1 MPIVNVPGVG
11 QVNFPDDM
19 PHDEIV
25 HAIESDVIPQYQ
37 AHLDKTG
44 FMPALKAAGRG
55 ALGSTE
61 SALGEVFN
69 SDKLRQLAEEQPQKA
84 AQTFEPTTEADIAA
98 AQGILP
104 TAGAYASKYLTEP
117 LGGIAGRFGAPIAA
131 GLAAPFIAPEAL
143 GGLATGAIA
152 TALTDL
158 PAEIGE
164 NVERQKEQGKQVD
177 LMSATAT
184 GLAQAALAGFGVP
197 GTGALNKVLGPQ
209 LLKEAELL
217 APKVLKG
224 QITKE
229 EAIAGLT
236 GKAESYARSVGVNAV
251 TGTGLMVGTEELR
264 RAQAGQESM
273 TPGELGETALTAG
286 LLAPIFGG
294 LHPARRGAAEA
305 KIGEAAQVRQ
315 TKLDA
320 IEAKKQEKEQ
330 ATFQA
335 EQDALAE
342 QMAQEEAAKKAQDAI
357 DLANTPNQFGNFA
370 PPKSKLAQ
378 SIANAVNLPEQEG
391 IKLATK
397 ARETAFEDLPKNIAS
412 LAKRPEV
419 PTIDTVTHIDDN
431 FTKAIGTAPN
441 AGFLK
446 NIKNLEL
453 NAENAPK
460 IQQEIENYNG
470 TSKTVLNNLKQFSN
484 RLEDIKNGNDARVN
498 ERRASENLSI
508 FGQPEPG
515 VTAGNEALNRLRD
528 NGTPIDVSA
537 ARARKESIYAPIEA
551 ATKPTTPNLLTTL
564 RDLKGINLSDLR
576 ELKGE
581 TRKVEKRGYYNVFN
595 QRAKSLK
602 DHIESGRLDDYLPY
616 QDRMNTAAERGEA
629 FDSKP
634 AYDFLAEKIRNEETV
649 YHFEDAQRMAEAR
662 DELRSRQ
669 EEPSDI
675 NRQLEEAANVE
686 KGMGVKYAKIEEA
699 RPEWVT
705 PDVWRKYDAAREAEA
720 FAKKHDLGAYRDM
733 AERANKNLDEAI
745 KRDHPTEK
753 PLEFKDKLKDV
764 YGDRLKLAKG
774 LETLTKETIG
784 SIKQALKNRFGKN
797 VEKAINRG
805 DLNIVESKDVPANF
819 DPNAVAYFD
828 KGKVYLIA
836 DRLSKEDAGAKLLHE
851 MGVHYG
857 LEGMIGKEIYR
868 DVLRT
873 VNRLNKMDK
882 VATEAHEYVKRNY
895 SELKE
900 GSAEYAEEVLARIGE
915 TAPNH
920 TVWRKIVAAVK
931 NFLIKKG
938 LYSPDKLSVR
948 DLHDLIN
955 SSLHKALKGEKK
967 PVALEMREPLLERTV
982 QYAKKEQ
989 PRNAE
994 LHAILKASGSDF
1006 KKEDPNVFQSF
1017 KDKPKETAKQYYDEA
1032 KTGAAGWLR
1041 SFETNW
1047 FSADA
1052 ALQRG
1057 LRSAM
1062 EANKETWDAIRQA
1075 MYQTSTS
1082 QALHNEGVAHTFL
1095 EMGDIKYNPETYK
1108 WEVKKGD
1115 TSWVDI
1121 TKEIKNLADQK
1132 GVSYSEMET
1141 YAHRYL
1147 EAKRLQG
1154 LIKQNETMD
1163 TRARQ
1168 MLAEGKSK
1176 SDVSKFLFDNKVKIH
1191 MSQEQINAALKF
1203 KDKIKGLDKVEEKW
1217 HKVRANVL
1225 KFAEET
1231 GLYTKEEAKKLLD
1244 VMDYVPFYRIEQ
1256 LENQAGPR
1264 EYSRGLLDAASNKKL
1279 HGSGQEVNNVFDNME
1294 RWISYTIRKG
1304 VNNKS
1309 AQNLTEVATKY
1320 LPEGEVKLVDEVGRG
1335 MENNTVGI
1343 WKGGRRYLYE
1353 YSDPLF
1359 VKAFTGIESLA
1370 IPAMKGFAKFTNAL
1384 RQNIV
1389 LNPLF
1394 SIGQLSQDAFG
1405 AMFTS
1410 GVKRPFAIPLEVMK
1424 EFYKTLRGTST
1435 AHEALRSVGAVGV
1448 KDYSAEA
1455 SRLQA
1460 EISAGLRS
1468 PTLLQKIKSPLEK
1481 FSMASDNA
1489 VRQAIF
1495 NRTLKETGDKAKAI
1509 ERAFEVIN
1517 FRRAGASKEATFM
1530 RQTVPFFGAYL
1541 QSMNVAAKVISGRG
1555 IAPEQKA
1562 EAHRVLASTAAK
1574 VAALSLIYNIMI
1586 SDDDTYKSADP
1597 SIRDRKLYIP
1607 GTGMSLPLRPDI
1619 FTLVSKIMPEHIYQM
1634 TMADATEDK
1643 TKAMKAMKNGLS
1655 NALLGPNV
1663 LPQAIKPILEVS
1675 TNHDFFT
1682 DRAIVGQ
1689 GIEQLETYKQY
1700 TNNTS
1705 ELAKALGHFGMS
1717 PMKIDHLLKAYFGYT
1732 GGLALM
1738 TTDALINAGSDVPK
1752 PDKSMRDFVASVP
1765 GMSAF
1770 VAKEHGTK
1778 LMNDFYELRDDVSTA
1793 VNTFNKLKKEGT
1805 PEERKEYREKNQ
1817 ELLRVKSS
1825 VNNMNNVLTKIREQE
1840 KRIYNNRTMSGEEK
1854 RVKLEEIRQRQE
1866 KVLANV
1872 AKLRLRAG
1880 F

>member
-19 PHDEIV
+19 SHNEIV
-25 HAIESDVIPQYQ
+25 GAIESDVIPQYQ
-37 AHLDKTG
+37 QHLEKTG
-44 FMPALKAAGRG
+44 FVPALKAAGR
-55 ALGSTE
+55 
-61 SALGEVFN
+61 SALGATELALGEAFN
-69 SDKLRQLAEEQPQKA
+69 SDKLRQLAEEQKQKA

-104 TAGAYASKYLTEP
+104 TAGAYASKYVTEP

-131 GLAAPFIAPEAL
+131 GMAAPFIAPEAL

-164 NVERQKEQGKQVD
+164 NVERQKEQGKEVD
-177 LMSATAT
+177 LLSATTT

-209 LLKEAELL
+209 LLREAEIL

-224 QITKE
+224 QLTRE
-229 EAIAGLT
+229 QAIAGLT
-236 GKAESYARSVGVNAV
+236 GKAESYARSVGVNAI

-264 RAQAGQESM
+264 RAQAGQEGM

-294 LHPARRGAAEA
+294 LHPVGRGAAEA
-305 KIGEAAQVRQ
+305 KIGEAAGKRQ

-320 IEAKKQEKEQ
+320 IEAKNQAREEAFFRIEQEKLTEQ
-330 ATFQA
+330 
-335 EQDALAE
+335 L
-342 QMAQEEAAKKAQDAI
+342 AQEEAAKKAQEDFDA
-357 DLANTPNQFGNFA
+357 ANAPNKFGNFA
-370 PPKSKLAQ
+370 PEGSKLAK
-378 SIANAVNLPEQEG
+378 SIADAVNLPEQES
-391 IKLATK
+391 IKQATK
-397 ARETAFEDLPKNIAS
+397 ARDTAFEDLPKNIAS
-412 LAKRPEV
+412 LAKRPEL
-419 PTIDTVTHIDDN
+419 PSIDNVTRIDDN

-515 VTAGNEALNRLRD
+515 VTAGNEAFNRLRD
-528 NGTPIDVSA
+528 YGAPVDVSA

-564 RDLKGINLSDLR
+564 RKYGGINLSDLR

-595 QRAKSLK
+595 QRAKSLME
-602 DHIESGRLDDYLPY
+602 HIESGRLDDYLPY
-616 QDRMNTAAERGEA
+616 QDRMNTAAERGET
-629 FDSKP
+629 FDAKP
-634 AYDFLAEKIRNEETV
+634 AYDFLAEKIKNEETV

-662 DELRSRQ
+662 NELRSRQ

-675 NRQLEEAANVE
+675 NQRLAEEAAVE
-686 KGMGVKYAKIEEA
+686 KGMGVKYAKEET

-753 PLEFKDKLKDV
+753 PLEFKDKLKDA

-774 LETLTKETIG
+774 LEALTKETIG
-784 SIKQALKNRFGKN
+784 SIKQALKDRFGKN
-797 VEKAINRG
+797 VERAIERK
-805 DLNIVESKDVPANF
+805 DLNLIESKDVPAGI
-819 DPNAVAYFD
+819 DAEAVAYFD

-857 LEGMIGKEIYR
+857 LEGMIGKDIYR

-882 VATEAHEYVKRNY
+882 IATAAHDYVNARY
-895 SELKE
+895 PELKP
-900 GSAEYAEEVLARIGE
+900 GSAAHAEEVLARIGE

-920 TVWRKIVAAVK
+920 TLWRRIVAAVK

-938 LYSPDKLSVR
+938 LYDPNKLSVK
-948 DLHDLIN
+948 DLQDMIN
-955 SSLHKALKGEKK
+955 SSLHRALREEKK

-994 LHAILKASGSDF
+994 LHAILRASGSDF
-1006 KKEDPNVFQSF
+1006 KKEDPSLFQSF
-1017 KDKPKETAKQYYDEA
+1017 RDKPKETAKQYYDDA
-1032 KTGAAGWLR
+1032 KTGASGFLR
-1041 SFETNW
+1041 NFETNW

-1057 LRSAM
+1057 IRSAM
-1062 EANKETWDAIRQA
+1062 EGSKETWDAVRQA

-1095 EMGDIKYNPETYK
+1095 EMGNIKYNPETYK

-1121 TKEIKNLADQK
+1121 TKEIKNLAEQK

-1168 MLAEGKSK
+1168 MLSEGKSK
-1176 SDVSKFLFDNKVKIH
+1176 ADVSKFLFDNKVKIH
-1191 MSQEQINAALKF
+1191 MSPEQIAAALKF
-1203 KDKIKGLDKVEEKW
+1203 KDKIKGLEKVEEKW
-1217 HKVRANVL
+1217 HKVRAEVL
-1225 KFAEET
+1225 KFAEDT
-1231 GLYTKEEAKKLLD
+1231 GLYTKDEAKKLLE

-1264 EYSRGLLDAASNKKL
+1264 EYSRGLLDAARDKKL

-1294 RWISYTIRKG
+1294 RWISYTIRRG

-1309 AQNLTEVATKY
+1309 AQNLAEVATKY

-1353 YSDPLF
+1353 FSDPLF

-1410 GVKRPFAIPLEVMK
+1410 GVKSPFAIPLEVMK
-1424 EFYKTLRGTST
+1424 EFYKTLRGTSA

-1574 VAALSLIYNIMI
+1574 VAALSLIYNIMV
-1586 SDDDTYKSADP
+1586 SDDDTYKQTDP

-1619 FTLVSKIMPEHIYQM
+1619 FTLTTKILPEHIYQM
-1634 TMADATEDK
+1634 TMAEATEDK
-1643 TKAMKAMKNGLS
+1643 TKAMKALKNGLS

-1689 GIEQLETYKQY
+1689 GLEQLETYKQY

-1705 ELAKALGHFGMS
+1705 ELAKALGNFGMS

-1738 TTDALINAGSDVPK
+1738 TTDALINAGSDIPK
-1752 PDKSMRDFVASVP
+1752 PDKSIRDNIASVP

-1770 VAKEHGTK
+1770 VAKERGTK
-1778 LMNDFYELRDDVSTA
+1778 LMNDFYELRDEVSTA

-1805 PEERKEYREKNQ
+1805 PEERQEYREKNQ
-1817 ELLRVKSS
+1817 ELLRVKSA
-1825 VNNMNNVLTKIREQE
+1825 VNNMNNQLTKIREAE
-1840 KRIYNNRTMSGEEK
+1840 KRIYNNRSMSGEEK
-1854 RVKLEEIRQRQE
+1854 RIKLEEIRQRQE
-1866 KVLANV
+1866 RILANV
-1872 AKLRLRAG
+1872 EKLRLRAG

>member
-1 MPIVNVPGVG
+1 MPKVNVPGVG

-19 PHDEIV
+19 SHDDII
-25 HAIESDVIPQYQ
+25 HAIETDVIPQYQ
-37 AHLDKTG
+37 QHLEKTG

-61 SALGEVFN
+61 EFLGEALN
-69 SDKLRQLAEEQPQKA
+69 SDKLRQLAAEQQQKA
-84 AQTFEPTTEADIAA
+84 ADTFQPTTEADIAA

-117 LGGIAGRFGAPIAA
+117 LGGIAGRFGAPIVA
-131 GLAAPFIAPEAL
+131 GMLAPVVAPEAI

-158 PAEIGE
+158 PTEIGE
-164 NVERQKEQGKQVD
+164 NIERDKVTGQPVN
-177 LMSATAT
+177 LLNATAA
-184 GLAQAALAGFGVP
+184 GLAQATLAGFGVP
-197 GTGALNKVLGPQ
+197 GTGALNKILGPQ
-209 LLKEAELL
+209 LLKEAEIL

-264 RAQAGQESM
+264 RAQANQELM
-273 TPGELGETALTAG
+273 TPGEIGETALTAG
-286 LLAPIFGG
+286 LLAPVFGA
-294 LHPARRGAAEA
+294 LHPAGRAAAET
-305 KIGEAAQVRQ
+305 KIGEAANKRQ
-315 TKLDA
+315 AKLDA
-320 IEAKKQEKEQ
+320 IEAKNQAREEAFFRIEQEQ
-330 ATFQA
+330 
-335 EQDALAE
+335 LAE
-342 QMAQEEAAKKAQDAI
+342 KMAKEEADRKAQEAA
-357 DLANTPNQFGNFA
+357 DLANAPNKFGNFA
-370 PPKSKLAQ
+370 PEGSKLAR
-378 SIANAVNLPEQEG
+378 SISEAVNLPEQEA
-391 IKLATK
+391 IKQATK
-397 ARETAFEDLPKNIAS
+397 ARETAFEDLPKNLAS
-412 LAKRPEV
+412 LARQTK
-419 PTIDTVTHIDDN
+419 PTIDTVTHIDED

-446 NIKNLEL
+446 NIKGLEL

-460 IQQEIENYNG
+460 IQQEIENYTG
-470 TSKTVLNNLKQFSN
+470 SKKVLAKLQEFSK
-484 RLEDIKNGNDARVN
+484 RLEDIKNGTDIRVN
-498 ERRASENLSI
+498 EQRARDNLSLSRQAGEGI
-508 FGQPEPG
+508 AGRDEGLVG
-515 VTAGNEALNRLRD
+515 VRD
-528 NGTPIDVSA
+528 NGAATDVSA
-537 ARARKESIYAPIEA
+537 ARSGEELVNA
-551 ATKPTTPNLLTTL
+551 AVEPKTTE
-564 RDLKGINLSDLR
+564 I
-576 ELKGE
+576 LKGE
-581 TRKVEKRGYYNVFN
+581 
-595 QRAKSLK
+595 
-602 DHIESGRLDDYLPY
+602 
-616 QDRMNTAAERGEA
+616 GE
-629 FDSKP
+629 
-634 AYDFLAEKIRNEETV
+634 T
-649 YHFEDAQRMAEAR
+649 
-662 DELRSRQ
+662 
-669 EEPSDI
+669 
-675 NRQLEEAANVE
+675 
-686 KGMGVKYAKIEEA
+686 KYAKAEEVPEGVHPEVWKEYVNSEKYSAINDREETTQSKINSSRASNKLIETIRKYYPNQNEGVVLNDIWKKSQGYKEA
-699 RPEWVT
+699 R
-705 PDVWRKYDAAREAEA
+705 
-720 FAKKHDLGAYRDM
+720 GIQ
-733 AERANKNLDEAI
+733 AI
-745 KRDHPTEK
+745 TR
-753 PLEFKDKLKDV
+753 
-764 YGDRLKLAKG
+764 
-774 LETLTKETIG
+774 ETIDT
-784 SIKQALKNRFGKN
+784 IKQALKDRFGKN
-797 VEKAINRG
+797 IDKAVSRG
-805 DLNIVESKDVPANF
+805 DLNIIEAKDVPAHI

-828 KGKVYLIA
+828 KGKVHLIA

-873 VNRLNKMDK
+873 VNRLNNMDK
-882 VATEAHEYVKRNY
+882 VATDAHNYVKRNY
-895 SELKE
+895 PELKE
-900 GSAEYAEEVLARIGE
+900 GSPEYAEEVLARIGE
-915 TAPNH
+915 TAPEH
-920 TVWRKIVAAVK
+920 TLWRRVVAAVK

-938 LYSPDKLSVR
+938 LYDPNKLSVA

-955 SSLHKALKGEKK
+955 SSLHKALREEKK
-967 PVALEMREPLLERTV
+967 PVTAEERGFERAV

-994 LHAILKASGSDF
+994 LHAILKASGTDF
-1006 KKEDPNVFQSF
+1006 KKEDPSVFQSLR
-1017 KDKPKETAKQYYDEA
+1017 DKPKETAKQYYDEA
-1032 KTGAAGWLR
+1032 KTGLSGWLR

-1057 LRSAM
+1057 IRSAM
-1062 EANKETWDAIRQA
+1062 EANKETWDAVRHA
-1075 MYQTSTS
+1075 MYQSSTS

-1095 EMGDIKYNPETYK
+1095 EMGDIKYNPETFK

-1121 TKEIKNLADQK
+1121 TQEIKKLAEKK

-1154 LIKQNETMD
+1154 LIKQNETID
-1163 TRARQ
+1163 ARARE
-1168 MLAEGKSK
+1168 MLAEGRSQA
-1176 SDVSKFLFDNKVKIH
+1176 DVSKFLFDNKVKIH
-1191 MSQEQINAALKF
+1191 MTPAQIAAALKF
-1203 KDKIKGLDKVEEKW
+1203 KDKIPGLEKVEEKW

-1231 GLYTKEEAKKLLD
+1231 GLYTKEEAKELLK

-1264 EYSRGLLDAASNKKL
+1264 EYSRGLLDAARDKRL

-1304 VNNKS
+1304 VNNRA
-1309 AQNLTEVATKY
+1309 AQNLSEVATKY
-1320 LPEGEVKLVDEVGRG
+1320 LPEGEIRQVDEVQRG
-1335 MENNTVGI
+1335 MENNTIGI

-1353 YSDPLF
+1353 FSDPLF

-1370 IPAMKGFAKFTNAL
+1370 IPAIKGFSKFTNAL

-1410 GVKRPFAIPLEVMK
+1410 GVKQPFAIPLEVMK

-1460 EISAGLRS
+1460 EIGAGLRS
-1468 PTLLQKIKSPLEK
+1468 PTLMQRIKSPLEK

-1574 VAALSLIYNIMI
+1574 VAALALIYNIII
-1586 SDDDTYKSADP
+1586 SDDDTYKSVDP
-1597 SIRDRKLYIP
+1597 STRDRKLFIP
-1607 GTGMSLPLRPDI
+1607 GTGMSLPLRPDV
-1619 FTLVSKIMPEHIYQM
+1619 FTLVSKILPEHIYQM
-1634 TMADATEDK
+1634 TMAEATEDK
-1643 TKAMKAMKNGLS
+1643 TKAMRSLKNGLS

-1663 LPQAIKPILEVS
+1663 LPQAIKPIIEVS

-1682 DRAIVGQ
+1682 DRPIVGQ
-1689 GIEQLETYKQY
+1689 GIENLETYKQY

-1705 ELAKALGHFGMS
+1705 ELAKVLGHMGMS
-1717 PMKIDHLLKAYFGYT
+1717 PMKVDHLLKAYFGYT

-1738 TTDALINAGSDVPK
+1738 ATDSLINAGSDIPK
-1752 PDKSMRDFVASVP
+1752 PDKSFRDFMASIP
-1765 GMSAF
+1765 GNSQF

-1778 LMNDFYELRDDVSTA
+1778 LMNDFYELRDEVSVA
-1793 VNTFNKLKKEGT
+1793 VDTYNRLKKEGT

-1825 VNNMNNVLTKIREQE
+1825 VNNMNNLLTKIREQE
-1840 KRIYNNRTMSGEEK
+1840 KRVYNDRKMSGEEK
-1854 RVKLEEIRQRQE
+1854 RIKLEEIRKRQE
-1866 KVLANV
+1866 KILSNV
-1872 AKLRLRAG
+1872 ARLRLRAG
-1880 F
+1880 Y

>member
-1 MPIVNVPGVG
+1 MPKVNVPGVG

-19 PHDEIV
+19 SHDDII
-25 HAIESDVIPQYQ
+25 HAIETDVIPQYQ
-37 AHLDKTG
+37 QHLEKTG
-44 FMPALKAAGRG
+44 FIPALKAAGRG

-61 SALGEVFN
+61 EFLGEALN
-69 SDKLRQLAEEQPQKA
+69 SDKLRQLAAEQQQKA
-84 AQTFEPTTEADIAA
+84 ADTFQPTTEADIAA

-117 LGGIAGRFGAPIAA
+117 LGGIAGRFGAPIVA
-131 GLAAPFIAPEAL
+131 GMLAPVVAPEAI

-158 PAEIGE
+158 PTEIGE
-164 NVERQKEQGKQVD
+164 NIERDKVTGQPVN
-177 LMSATAT
+177 LLNATAA
-184 GLAQAALAGFGVP
+184 GLAQATLAGFGVP
-197 GTGALNKVLGPQ
+197 GTGALNKILGPQ
-209 LLKEAELL
+209 LLKEAEIL

-264 RAQAGQESM
+264 RAQANQELM
-273 TPGELGETALTAG
+273 TPGEIGETALTAG
-286 LLAPIFGG
+286 LLAPVFGA
-294 LHPARRGAAEA
+294 LHPAGRAAAET
-305 KIGEAAQVRQ
+305 KIGEAANKRQ
-315 TKLDA
+315 AKLDA
-320 IEAKKQEKEQ
+320 IEAKNQAREEAFFRIEQEQ
-330 ATFQA
+330 
-335 EQDALAE
+335 LAE
-342 QMAQEEAAKKAQDAI
+342 KMAKEEADRKAQEAA
-357 DLANTPNQFGNFA
+357 DLANAPNKFGNFA
-370 PPKSKLAQ
+370 PEGSKLAR
-378 SIANAVNLPEQEG
+378 SISEAVNLPEQEA
-391 IKLATK
+391 IKQATK
-397 ARETAFEDLPKNIAS
+397 ARETAFEDLPKNLAS
-412 LAKRPEV
+412 LARQTK
-419 PTIDTVTHIDDN
+419 PTIDTVTHINED

-446 NIKNLEL
+446 NIKGLEL

-460 IQQEIENYNG
+460 IQQEIENYTG
-470 TSKTVLNNLKQFSN
+470 SKKVLAKLQEFSK
-484 RLEDIKNGNDARVN
+484 RLEDIKNGTDIRVN
-498 ERRASENLSI
+498 EQRARDNLSLSKQAGEGI
-508 FGQPEPG
+508 AGRDEGLVG
-515 VTAGNEALNRLRD
+515 VRD
-528 NGTPIDVSA
+528 NGAATDVSA
-537 ARARKESIYAPIEA
+537 ARSGEELVNA
-551 ATKPTTPNLLTTL
+551 AVEPKTTE
-564 RDLKGINLSDLR
+564 I
-576 ELKGE
+576 LKGE
-581 TRKVEKRGYYNVFN
+581 GETKY
-595 QRAKSLK
+595 AK
-602 DHIESGRLDDYLPY
+602 
-616 QDRMNTAAERGEA
+616 AEEVPEGLHPE
-629 FDSKP
+629 
-634 AYDFLAEKIRNEETV
+634 LAEKMIKLEKADRADNQWRTGNTQRSQTMLSRSILKSVRKLYPGQKEWEVLGDLNTRYGDWVRNQV
-649 YHFEDAQRMAEAR
+649 DNVKEAR
-662 DELRSRQ
+662 GIQ
-669 EEPSDI
+669 
-675 NRQLEEAANVE
+675 
-686 KGMGVKYAKIEEA
+686 
-699 RPEWVT
+699 
-705 PDVWRKYDAAREAEA
+705 
-720 FAKKHDLGAYRDM
+720 
-733 AERANKNLDEAI
+733 AI
-745 KRDHPTEK
+745 TR
-753 PLEFKDKLKDV
+753 
-764 YGDRLKLAKG
+764 
-774 LETLTKETIG
+774 ETIDT
-784 SIKQALKNRFGKN
+784 IKQALKDRFGKN
-797 VEKAINRG
+797 IDKAVSRG
-805 DLNIVESKDVPANF
+805 DLNIIETKDVPAHI

-828 KGKVYLIA
+828 KGKVHLIA

-873 VNRLNKMDK
+873 VNRLNNMDK
-882 VATEAHEYVKRNY
+882 VATDAHNYVKRNY
-895 SELKE
+895 PELKE
-900 GSAEYAEEVLARIGE
+900 GSPEYAEEVLARIGE
-915 TAPNH
+915 TAPEH
-920 TVWRKIVAAVK
+920 TLWRRVVAAVK

-938 LYSPDKLSVR
+938 LYDPNKLSVA

-955 SSLHKALKGEKK
+955 SSLHKALREEKK
-967 PVALEMREPLLERTV
+967 PVTAEERGFERAV

-994 LHAILKASGSDF
+994 LHAILKASGTDF
-1006 KKEDPNVFQSF
+1006 KKEDPSVFQSLR
-1017 KDKPKETAKQYYDEA
+1017 DKPKETAKQYYDEA
-1032 KTGAAGWLR
+1032 KTGLSGWLR

-1057 LRSAM
+1057 IRSAM
-1062 EANKETWDAIRQA
+1062 EANKETWDAVRHA
-1075 MYQTSTS
+1075 MYQSSTS

-1095 EMGDIKYNPETYK
+1095 EMGDIKYNPETFK

-1121 TKEIKNLADQK
+1121 TQEIKKLAEKK

-1154 LIKQNETMD
+1154 LIKQNETID
-1163 TRARQ
+1163 ARARE
-1168 MLAEGKSK
+1168 MLAEGRSQA
-1176 SDVSKFLFDNKVKIH
+1176 DVSKFLFDNKVKIH
-1191 MSQEQINAALKF
+1191 MTPAQIAAALKF
-1203 KDKIKGLDKVEEKW
+1203 KDKIPGLEKVEEKW

-1231 GLYTKEEAKKLLD
+1231 GLYTKEEAKELLK

-1264 EYSRGLLDAASNKKL
+1264 EYSRGLLDAARDKRL

-1304 VNNKS
+1304 VNNRA
-1309 AQNLTEVATKY
+1309 AQNLSEVATKY
-1320 LPEGEVKLVDEVGRG
+1320 LPEGEIRQVDEVQRG
-1335 MENNTVGI
+1335 MENNTIGI

-1353 YSDPLF
+1353 FSDPLF

-1370 IPAMKGFAKFTNAL
+1370 IPAIKGFSKFTNAL

-1410 GVKRPFAIPLEVMK
+1410 GVKQPFAIPLEVMK

-1460 EISAGLRS
+1460 EIGAGLRS
-1468 PTLLQKIKSPLEK
+1468 PTLMQRIKSPLEK

-1574 VAALSLIYNIMI
+1574 VAALALIYNIII
-1586 SDDDTYKSADP
+1586 SDDDTYKSVDP
-1597 SIRDRKLYIP
+1597 STRDRKLFIP
-1607 GTGMSLPLRPDI
+1607 GTGMSLPLRPDV
-1619 FTLVSKIMPEHIYQM
+1619 FTLVSKILPEHIYQM
-1634 TMADATEDK
+1634 TMAEATEDK
-1643 TKAMKAMKNGLS
+1643 TKAMRSLKNGLS

-1663 LPQAIKPILEVS
+1663 LPQAIKPIIEVS

-1682 DRAIVGQ
+1682 DRPIVGQ
-1689 GIEQLETYKQY
+1689 GIENLETYKQY

-1705 ELAKALGHFGMS
+1705 ELAKVLGHMGMS
-1717 PMKIDHLLKAYFGYT
+1717 PMKVDHLLKAYFGYT

-1738 TTDALINAGSDVPK
+1738 ATDSLINAGSDIPK
-1752 PDKSMRDFVASVP
+1752 PDKSFRDFMASIP
-1765 GMSAF
+1765 GNSQF

-1778 LMNDFYELRDDVSTA
+1778 LMNDFYELRDEVSVA
-1793 VNTFNKLKKEGT
+1793 VDTYNRLKKEGT

-1825 VNNMNNVLTKIREQE
+1825 VNNMNNLLTKIREQE
-1840 KRIYNNRTMSGEEK
+1840 KRVYNDRKMSGEEK
-1854 RVKLEEIRQRQE
+1854 RIKLEEIRKRQE
-1866 KVLANV
+1866 KILSNV
-1872 AKLRLRAG
+1872 ARLRLRAG
-1880 F
+1880 Y

>member
-69 SDKLRQLAEEQPQKA
+69 SDKLRQLAEEQHQKA

-515 VTAGNEALNRLRD
+515 VTEGNAAFNRLRD
-528 NGTPIDVSA
+528 YGAPIDVGT

-634 AYDFLAEKIRNEETV
+634 AYDFLAEKIKNEETV

-675 NRQLEEAANVE
+675 NQQLEEAANVE

-784 SIKQALKNRFGKN
+784 SIKQALKDRFGKN

-967 PVALEMREPLLERTV
+967 P
-982 QYAKKEQ
+982 
-989 PRNAE
+989 
-994 LHAILKASGSDF
+994 
-1006 KKEDPNVFQSF
+1006 
-1017 KDKPKETAKQYYDEA
+1017 
-1032 KTGAAGWLR
+1032 
-1041 SFETNW
+1041 
-1047 FSADA
+1047 
-1052 ALQRG
+1052 
-1057 LRSAM
+1057 
-1062 EANKETWDAIRQA
+1062 
-1075 MYQTSTS
+1075 
-1082 QALHNEGVAHTFL
+1082 
-1095 EMGDIKYNPETYK
+1095 
-1108 WEVKKGD
+1108 
-1115 TSWVDI
+1115 
-1121 TKEIKNLADQK
+1121 
-1132 GVSYSEMET
+1132 
-1141 YAHRYL
+1141 
-1147 EAKRLQG
+1147 
-1154 LIKQNETMD
+1154 
-1163 TRARQ
+1163 Q

-1634 TMADATEDK
+1634 TMAEATEDK